1 VKGIKTDH
9 KSLVGLAKEGLHRV
23 DRGLYLKVGTEGGK
37 SWVFRY
43 RVGGRLRGMGLGSF
57 PETKLTEARDKLTSA
72 RKLLSL
78 AVDPIEERRDRRA
91 KLAAKSSEI
100 TFKQAA
106 EECIGA
112 RASGWRNGKHST
124 QWTNTL
130 DTYAYPFIGKMPA
143 GKVTRSD
150 VLAVLNPIWSSKPET
165 ASRVRQ
171 RVESVLSY
179 WAAKNHVTGYDN
191 PARWRAGLDSILP
204 KPTKVRKVEHHAALP
219 YTGMYEFM
227 TKLRAREGSEA
238 RALEFAILTATRT
251 TETRLAQWSE
261 IDLKAATW
269 TVPGSRMK
277 HGRDFEI
284 PLSKR
289 AVEILKGQHGLDGQW
304 VFPGTKAGSPINQNA
319 LLNTIKDLGYD
330 VTAHGFRSTIR
341 DWIAET
347 TNAGHEVAEMVLGH
361 AIGDK
366 TEAAYRRGD
375 LLQKRAALMEK
386 WAAYCAKKPASVTAI
401 HGQKGDTHG

>member
-1 VKGIKTDH
+1 VKAIKTDH
-9 KSLVGLAKEGLHRV
+9 KSLLRLAETGLHRV
-23 DRGLYLKVGTEGGK
+23 DRSLYLKVGTEGGK

-57 PETKLTEARDKLTSA
+57 PDTKLSEARDALTSA

-78 AVDPIEERRDRRA
+78 AVDPIEERRERRA
-91 KLAAKSSEI
+91 KLAAKSSEM

-106 EECIGA
+106 AECIAA
-112 RASGWRNGKHST
+112 RAAGWRNAKHST

-130 DTYAYPFIGKMPA
+130 ETYAYPYIGTMAA
-143 GKVTRSD
+143 GKVMRSD
-150 VLAVLNPIWSSKPET
+150 VLACLNPIWADKPET

-171 RVESVLSY
+171 RIESVLAY
-179 WAAKNHVTGYDN
+179 WAATKHVHNYDN

-204 KPTKVRKVEHHAALP
+204 KPTKVKAVEHHAALP
-219 YTGMYEFM
+219 FTGMYEFM
-227 TKLRAREGSEA
+227 QKLRARQGSEA

-261 IDLKAATW
+261 FDLKAATW
-269 TVPGSRMK
+269 TIRKERMK
-277 HGRDFEI
+277 HGREFEV

-289 AVEILKGQHGLDGQW
+289 AVEILKGQQGLSDQW
-304 VFPGTKAGSPINQNA
+304 VFPGTKHGSPINQNA
-319 LLNTIKDLGYD
+319 LLDTIKDMKYQ
-330 VTAHGFRSTIR
+330 VTVHGFRSTLR

-375 LLQKRAALMEK
+375 LLQKRAALMQR
-386 WAAYCAKKPASVTAI
+386 WADHCAKKPASVTALNAK
-401 HGQKGDTHG
+401 KGG